1 MKKLLPII
9 IIVIAGALG
18 GGGGFFLKQ
27 TTSASATEEAA
38 GEAADEGHEKEAK
51 NEKEDKKGKKKD
63 KKSEHGA
70 AADTDAAYL
79 KFGRQ
84 FVVPVVKGGAPQV
97 MMILEISIEIDPS
110 AAGDVYAF
118 EPKLRDAFL
127 AELMRLGSVDI
138 LANIIEKPE
147 AMVKAKSS
155 LLNTARTILGD
166 GAKDILILGI
176 GIQEY

>member
-9 IIVIAGALG
+9 IVVIAGALG

-27 TTSASATEEAA
+27 ATAPSAPEEAA
-38 GEAADEGHEKEAK
+38 GEAPDEGHEKE
-51 NEKEDKKGKKKD
+51 GKKKKKKKE

-70 AADTDAAYL
+70 AADADAAYL

-97 MMILEISIEIDPS
+97 MMILEISIEVDPS
-110 AAGDVYAF
+110 AAGDIYAF

-127 AELMRLGSVDI
+127 AELMRLGSADI

-166 GAKDILILGI
+166 GAKDVLFLGI

>member
-1 MKKLLPII
+1 MKKLLPIL

-27 TTSASATEEAA
+27 TTSAGAPEETASQT
-38 GEAADEGHEKEAK
+38 ADEGH
-51 NEKEDKKGKKKD
+51 EKEDKKGKKKKKG

-70 AADTDAAYL
+70 AADADAAYL

-110 AAGDVYAF
+110 QAGDVYAF

-127 AELMRLGSVDI
+127 AELMRLGSADI

-147 AMVKAKSS
+147 AMVMAKSS
-155 LLNTARTILGD
+155 LLNTARAILGD
-166 GAKDILILGI
+166 GAKDVLFLGI

>member
-1 MKKLLPII
+1 MKKFLPII

-27 TTSASATEEAA
+27 ATAPSSTEEAA
-38 GEAADEGHEKEAK
+38 GEAPDEGHEKE
-51 NEKEDKKGKKKD
+51 DKKGKKKKKD

-70 AADTDAAYL
+70 AADNDAAYL

-97 MMILEISIEIDPS
+97 MMILEISIEVDPS
-110 AAGDVYAF
+110 QAGDIYAF

-138 LANIIEKPE
+138 LANIIESPE
-147 AMVKAKSS
+147 AMANTKSS

>member
-1 MKKLLPII
+1 MKKLLPIL

-27 TTSASATEEAA
+27 MTAPSTPEEAA
-38 GEAADEGHEKEAK
+38 SEPPDEGHEKK
-51 NEKEDKKGKKKD
+51 DKKKKNKKD

-70 AADTDAAYL
+70 AADADAAYL

-110 AAGDVYAF
+110 QAGDVYAF

-127 AELMRLGSVDI
+127 AELMRLGSADI

-166 GAKDILILGI
+166 GAKDVLFLGI

>member
-9 IIVIAGALG
+9 ITILIAGALG

-27 TTSASATEEAA
+27 TIALSSTEGAASEALD
-38 GEAADEGHEKEAK
+38 EAHEI
-51 NEKEDKKGKKKD
+51 EDKKIKKIKKKE
-63 KKSEHGA
+63 KKTDHGA
-70 AADTDAAYL
+70 PADNTAAYL

-97 MMILEISIEIDPS
+97 MMILEISIEVDPS
-110 AAGDVYAF
+110 VAGDVYAF

-138 LANIIEKPE
+138 LANIIESPE
-147 AMVKAKSS
+147 AMANAKSS